1 LAPWQ
6 FIHPTRVR
14 HVPMLPLTD
23 VEAWRAERARGCG
36 RTRSDIGGRVATPD
50 FGGAVGAA
58 DGLECETSDRT
69 RIWRTMTVS
78 GRSFTRRGSL
88 RLRY

>member
-23 VEAWRAERARGCG
+23 VEAWRAERAPGVWPYAQRYRRARG
-36 RTRSDIGGRVATPD
+36 DA
-50 FGGAVGAA
+50 
-58 DGLECETSDRT
+58 
-69 RIWRTMTVS
+69 
-78 GRSFTRRGSL
+78 
-88 RLRY
+88 